1 MYLLVMGLA
10 GSGKTTLTAAFSK
23 WMRENGHRVRVVNLD
38 PGAEVLPYKPDFDI
52 REVVTVTELMRKYG
66 LGPNGA
72 LLKASEIIVEKAK
85 EILRH
90 PAFKPF
96 DATVIIDT
104 PGQLEIFM
112 LRREGFRFTSMLKRR
127 APTVGVFLVDGSMV
141 YNVADLITSWMMGLL
156 LQVKLDIPTIPVFS
170 KADLIPDREVVEKLV
185 EEPEGLKKYIEEQLS
200 GVTAELA
207 LEMARLLEEYRQSLR
222 PVLVSAK
229 TGEGFEELFSIVHEA
244 FCSCGDL
251 S

>member
-23 WMRENGHRVRVVNLD
+23 WMREQGHRVRVVNLD
-38 PGAEVLPYKPDFDI
+38 PGAEVLPYEPDFDI
-52 REVVTVTELMRKYG
+52 REIVTVSKIMREYN

-72 LLKASEIIVEKAK
+72 MLKASEVIVEKAK

-112 LRREGFRFTSMLKRR
+112 LRREGYKFTSMLKRR
-127 APTVGVFLVDGSMV
+127 APTVGVFLVDGAMV

-170 KADLIPDREVVEKLV
+170 KADLIPDREIVEKLV
-185 EEPEGLKKYIEEQLS
+185 MEPEALEEYIEKQLS
-200 GVTAELA
+200 GVTADIA
-207 LEMARLLEEYRQSLR
+207 SDMARMLAEYKQSLR

-229 TGEGFEELFSIVHEA
+229 TGEGFEELFSVVHEA

>member
-1 MYLLVMGLA
+1 MYLLIMGLA
-10 GSGKTTLTAAFSK
+10 GSGKTTLTAAFGK
-23 WMRENGHRVRVVNLD
+23 WMKENGHRVRIVNLD
-38 PGAEVLPYKPDFDI
+38 PGAEVLPYEPDFDI
-52 REVVTVTELMRKYG
+52 REIVTVSKVMREYN

-72 LLKASEIIVEKAK
+72 MLKASEIIVEKAK
-85 EILRH
+85 QILRH

-112 LRREGFRFTSMLKRR
+112 LRREGYKFTSLLKRR

-185 EEPEGLKKYIEEQLS
+185 MEPEGLQEYIEKQLS

-207 LEMARLLEEYRQSLR
+207 SEMARLLEEYQQSLR

-229 TGEGFEELFSIVHEA
+229 TGEGFEELFSVVHEA

>member
-10 GSGKTTLTAAFSK
+10 GSGKTTLTGAFAK
-23 WMRENGHRVRVVNLD
+23 WMRENGHKVRVVNLD
-38 PGAEVLPYKPDFDI
+38 PGAEHLPYNPDFDI
-52 REVVTVTELMRKYG
+52 RSIVTVEKLMKEHG

-72 LLKASEIIVEKAK
+72 MLKASEVIVENAK
-85 EILRH
+85 EILKH
-90 PAFKPF
+90 EAFKPF

-112 LRREGFRFTSMLKRR
+112 LRHEGYKFTSLLKRR

-141 YNVADLITSWMMGLL
+141 YNIADLVTSWMLGLL
-156 LQVKLDIPTIPVFS
+156 VQVKLDIPTIPVFS
-170 KADLIPDREVVEKLV
+170 KSDLIKDRSLVEKVVEDPLSLT
-185 EEPEGLKKYIEEQLS
+185 EDIEKSLS

-207 LEMARLLEEYRQSLR
+207 IEMARLLAEYRQSLR
-222 PVLVSAK
+222 PVLVSAI
-229 TGEGFEELFSIVHEA
+229 TGEGFEELFSVVHEA